1 MNRVLAQIL
10 SYLLHPA
17 VYPILGVLLTL
28 RVLPFHIPAQVML
41 WTLSLVFMG
50 TYIIPMA
57 ITYWLFRI
65 GYVASLEM
73 NSARDR
79 RIPYLVGALCY
90 YLVATSMKTLP
101 LPLESYLF
109 IIASTLVIVIHLFC
123 LGFTKPSAHMGGI
136 GGFTGLVFA
145 LSLQYQLNLLL
156 IIGICLV
163 VSGFLASA
171 RLYLDAH
178 NTGELVFGY
187 ISGFLTVFLLVFFVA

>member
-1 MNRVLAQIL
+1 VNRVVAQTL

-17 VYPILGVLLTL
+17 VYPIIGVLVTL
-28 RVLPFHIPAQVML
+28 RVLPFHITAQVML
-41 WTLSLVFMG
+41 WSLSLVFIG
-50 TYIIPMA
+50 TYILPMA
-57 ITYWLFRI
+57 ITYWMFRM

-73 NSARDR
+73 ANARDR

-90 YLVATSMKTLP
+90 YLVATTMKSLP
-101 LPLESYLF
+101 LPVESYLF

-136 GGFTGLVFA
+136 GGFTGLIFA

-178 NTGELVFGY
+178 TVGELIFGY
-187 ISGFLTVFLLVFFVA
+187 ISGFLIVFVLVFFVA